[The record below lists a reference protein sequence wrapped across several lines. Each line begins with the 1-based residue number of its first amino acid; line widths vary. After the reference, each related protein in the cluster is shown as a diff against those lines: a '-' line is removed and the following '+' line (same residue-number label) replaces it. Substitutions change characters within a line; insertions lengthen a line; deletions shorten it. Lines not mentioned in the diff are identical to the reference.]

1 MPKRLDRSG
10 RSLQTVSRI
19 LNAGWGGRS
28 LQARQVNLPTRPSTS
43 LASLGRVLI
52 NRDRWHSLIDVRLVP
67 TSGGKADMLG
77 GTRGEGPHRVCRTKS
92 GSLRIKR
99 RSRMSEAKSGI
110 WCDAA
115 RLSPHFASPH
125 AGYEATKLLFCM
137 VSRPALYS
145 SNTFWKNDCLHL
157 SSSLHEATVSR
168 QSIPVVR

>member
-1 MPKRLDRSG
+1 
-10 RSLQTVSRI
+10 VSKS
-19 LNAGWGGRS
+19 AK
-28 LQARQVNLPTRPSTS
+28 VV
-43 LASLGRVLI
+43 LGRVLI